1 MAGGFFSR
9 RRACDRRSSIT
20 KVLCSPVAVHATV
33 LLLGG
38 SKMGKQKA
46 VSILVTLALVV
57 AAGAAFVLWP
67 KHYTVGQR
75 ISETTVFWN
84 DREAFLFLAETTTGR
99 AQNVFQEKLAGTR
112 YGYLAVFLGGY
123 MDFTKAE
130 VVAYHLVS
138 SGQLDRFAL
147 PEHTVAFGSW
157 GLTEGR
163 LQLTASPVAT
173 GNGFRWD
180 GENFVSL
187 SAPPAANAQPKAA
200 AMPNPNLTED
210 DLENDDEA
218 DDSGP
223 LPKSERKPFKDAG
236 WHYKFLSGY
245 VGQGSAATLP
255 INLAG
260 RTFNLTVE
268 SFPLKNIV
276 ARFDFMTI
284 GTRSIRLAGEKLAG
298 GQQTLWNQSGW
309 RDVSKQDYQDLQRQY
324 GRQFRTPLSGVWLLL
339 VAFLLLW
346 RFGSWIHVLFTFATI
361 KSRVL
366 KKMPTSYSFPPATPA
381 QFPML
386 DLDALDR
393 YTREL
398 EGMGFTRLLDFSL
411 VSDSATNPPSFCRL
425 FAHVR
430 HHCFGELSQI
440 FPKGKAPLPLKCCIQ
455 SCLQNGWSVSF
466 ASRKP
471 LAAGSLLQRKKAIG
485 VFMPDVPI
493 PELLPAFLKMRD
505 QVCFDLGISP
515 VNDDTLQ
522 AYIDK
527 MQRAIGEMREAVQEK
542 NFVKGVPEVYLRKF
556 SLMKTKPE
564 YVWLGDYPKEA
575 EQRRQGVNSFAVGAR

>member
-1 MAGGFFSR
+1 
-9 RRACDRRSSIT
+9 
-20 KVLCSPVAVHATV
+20 
-33 LLLGG
+33 
-38 SKMGKQKA
+38 MGKQKA
-46 VSILVTLALVV
+46 VAILATIALLL
-57 AAGAAFVLWP
+57 AAGATFVLWP

-75 ISETTVFWN
+75 LSETTVFWN

-112 YGYLAVFLGGY
+112 YGYLAIFLGGY
-123 MDFTKAE
+123 ADFTKAE
-130 VVAYHLVS
+130 VVAYHLLS

-147 PEHTVAFGSW
+147 PAHTVAFGSW

-163 LQLTASPVAT
+163 LQLTASQVAT
-173 GNGFRWD
+173 GTGFRWD
-180 GENFVSL
+180 GEKFISL
-187 SAPPAANAQPKAA
+187 SAPAPPAANAQAKAA
-200 AMPNPNLTED
+200 DAPNANLTED

-218 DDSGP
+218 DDSGA
-223 LPKSERKPFKDAG
+223 LPKSERKSFKDAG

-245 VGQGSAATLP
+245 AGRGSAATLP
-255 INLAG
+255 LNLAG
-260 RTFNLTVE
+260 STFNLTVE
-268 SFPLKNIV
+268 SFPLKNTV

-284 GTRSIRLAGEKLAG
+284 GTRSIRLAGDKLAA
-298 GQQTLWNQSGW
+298 GQQMLWNQSGW
-309 RDVSKQDYQDLQRQY
+309 RDISRTDYEALQRQY
-324 GRQFRTPLSGVWLLL
+324 GRKIHTPLPSVAWVLLL
-339 VAFLLLW
+339 ALLLIW
-346 RFGSWIHVLFTFATI
+346 RFGSWIHVLFTFATM

-386 DLDALDR
+386 DLEALDR
-393 YTREL
+393 CTRDL

-411 VSDSATNPPSFCRL
+411 VSDSGSNPPSFCRL

-440 FPKGKAPLPLKCCIQ
+440 FPKGKAPLPLKCSIQ
-455 SCLQNGWSVSF
+455 SCLQNGWSMSF
-466 ASRKP
+466 SNRRP
-471 LAAGSLLQRKKAIG
+471 IAAGSLLRRKKAIG
-485 VFMPDVPI
+485 VFMPDVAI
-493 PELLPAFLKMRD
+493 AELLAAFLKMRD

-515 VNDDTLQ
+515 LSDDTLQ

-527 MQRAIGEMREAVQEK
+527 TQRAVGEMREAVQEK

-575 EQRRQGVNSFAVGAR
+575 EQRRQGFNSFAVGAR

>member
-1 MAGGFFSR
+1 
-9 RRACDRRSSIT
+9 
-20 KVLCSPVAVHATV
+20 
-33 LLLGG
+33 
-38 SKMGKQKA
+38 MGKQKA
-46 VSILVTLALVV
+46 VSILVTLVIVV

-75 ISETTVFWN
+75 ISETNVFWN

-112 YGYLAVFLGGY
+112 YGYLAIFLGGY
-123 MDFTKAE
+123 ADFTKAE

-138 SGQLDRFAL
+138 SGQLDRFSL

-157 GLTEGR
+157 GLIEGR

-180 GENFVSL
+180 GEKFVAL
-187 SAPPAANAQPKAA
+187 SAPPASVQPRTAA
-200 AMPNPNLTED
+200 APDANLTED

-223 LPKSERKPFKDAG
+223 LPKSERKLFKDAG
-236 WHYKFLSGY
+236 WHCKFLSGY

-260 RTFNLTVE
+260 STFNLTVE
-268 SFPLKNIV
+268 SFPLKNTV

-284 GTRSIRLAGEKLAG
+284 GTRNIRLASDKLAG

-309 RDVSKQDYQDLQRQY
+309 REVSRQDYEALQREY
-324 GRQFRTPLSGVWLLL
+324 GRKTSTPLPPIAWVLLL
-339 VAFLLLW
+339 AFLLLW
-346 RFGSWIHVLFTFATI
+346 RFGSWIQLLFTFATM

-440 FPKGKAPLPLKCCIQ
+440 FPKGKAALPLKCCIQ

-466 ASRKP
+466 ANRKP
-471 LAAGSLLQRKKAIG
+471 LAAGSLLRRKKAIG

-505 QVCFDLGISP
+505 QVCFDLGISA

-522 AYIDK
+522 AYIGT
-527 MQRAIGEMREAVQEK
+527 MQRAIGEMRAAVQEK

-575 EQRRQGVNSFAVGAR
+575 EQRKQGFNSFAVGAR

>member
-1 MAGGFFSR
+1 
-9 RRACDRRSSIT
+9 
-20 KVLCSPVAVHATV
+20 
-33 LLLGG
+33 
-38 SKMGKQKA
+38 MGKQKA
-46 VSILVTLALVV
+46 VSILVTLALLV

-84 DREAFLFLAETTTGR
+84 DREAFLFLAESTTGR

-123 MDFTKAE
+123 ADFTKPE
-130 VVAYHLVS
+130 LVAYHLVS
-138 SGQLDRFAL
+138 TGQLDRFAL
-147 PEHTVAFGSW
+147 PEHTATFGSW
-157 GLTEGR
+157 GLAEGR

-180 GENFVSL
+180 GEKFISL
-187 SAPPAANAQPKAA
+187 SVPTAASVQPKTAA
-200 AMPNPNLTED
+200 APNANLTED
-210 DLENDDEA
+210 DLENDDEG
-218 DDSGP
+218 DDYGA
-223 LPKSERKPFKDAG
+223 LPKSERKAFKDAG
-236 WHYKFLSGY
+236 WHYKFLNGY

-255 INLAG
+255 INLG
-260 RTFNLTVE
+260 GGTFNLTVE
-268 SFPLKNIV
+268 SFPLKNTV
-276 ARFDFMTI
+276 ARFDLMTF
-284 GTRSIRLAGEKLAG
+284 GTRSIRLAGDKLAG

-309 RDVSKQDYQDLQRQY
+309 RDVSRQDYEALQREY
-324 GRQFRTPLSGVWLLL
+324 GRNFRTPLPSVAWLLL
-339 VAFLLLW
+339 LAFLLLW

-386 DLDALDR
+386 DLDALER
-393 YTREL
+393 CTREL
-398 EGMGFTRLLDFSL
+398 EGMGFMRLLDFSL
-411 VSDSATNPPSFCRL
+411 VADSATHPPSFCRL
-425 FAHVR
+425 FAHTR

-440 FPKGKAPLPLKCCIQ
+440 FPKGKAPLPLKCAFQ
-455 SCLQNGWSVSF
+455 SCLQNGWTVSF
-466 ASRKP
+466 SNRKP
-471 LAAGSLLQRKKAIG
+471 IAAGSLLRRKKAIG
-485 VFMPDVPI
+485 VFMPDIAI

-522 AYIDK
+522 AYIDTI
-527 MQRAIGEMREAVQEK
+527 QRAIGEMREAVQEK

-575 EQRRQGVNSFAVGAR
+575 EQRKQGFNSFAVGAR

>member
-1 MAGGFFSR
+1 
-9 RRACDRRSSIT
+9 
-20 KVLCSPVAVHATV
+20 
-33 LLLGG
+33 
-38 SKMGKQKA
+38 MGKQRA
-46 VSILVTLALVV
+46 VSILVTLALLV
-57 AAGAAFVLWP
+57 AAGAAFALWP

-123 MDFTKAE
+123 VDFTKAE

-163 LQLTASPVAT
+163 LQLTASPVASGT
-173 GNGFRWD
+173 GFRWD
-180 GENFVSL
+180 GEKFVSL
-187 SAPPAANAQPKAA
+187 STPPAANAQPKAA
-200 AMPNPNLTED
+200 AAPDANLTED
-210 DLENDDEA
+210 DPENDDEGNDYGA
-218 DDSGP
+218 

-236 WHYKFLSGY
+236 WQYKFIGGY

-260 RTFNLTVE
+260 STFNLTVE
-268 SFPLKNIV
+268 SFPLPKNAGV
-276 ARFDFMTI
+276 RFDLLTM
-284 GTRSIRLAGEKLAG
+284 GTKSIRLASAKLAG
-298 GQQTLWNQSGW
+298 GPQTLWNQSGW
-309 RDVSKQDYQDLQRQY
+309 RDVSRQDYEALQRQY
-324 GRQFRTPLSGVWLLL
+324 GRQIRTALPSVAWLLL
-339 VAFLLLW
+339 FACLLLW
-346 RFGSWIHVLFTFATI
+346 RFGSWIHVLFTFATM

-381 QFPML
+381 QFPRL

-393 YTREL
+393 CTREL

-440 FPKGKAPLPLKCCIQ
+440 FPKGKAALPLKCCIQ
-455 SCLQNGWSVSF
+455 SCLQNGWTVSF
-466 ASRKP
+466 SNRKP
-471 LAAGSLLQRKKAIG
+471 IAAGSLLRRKKAIG
-485 VFMPDVPI
+485 VFMPDVPT

-522 AYIDK
+522 AYIDT
-527 MQRAIGEMREAVQEK
+527 MQRAIGEMRAAVQEK

-575 EQRRQGVNSFAVGAR
+575 EQRRQGFNSFAVGAR